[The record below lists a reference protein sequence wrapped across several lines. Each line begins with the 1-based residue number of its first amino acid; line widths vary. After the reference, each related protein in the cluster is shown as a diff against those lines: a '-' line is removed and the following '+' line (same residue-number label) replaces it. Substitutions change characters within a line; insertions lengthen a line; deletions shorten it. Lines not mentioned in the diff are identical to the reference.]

1 MDRCVN
7 KMEKTQNKLLVARH
21 GRGTAWAQHAMCEL
35 ALRRE
40 AIAFISTRV
49 RRMYSSHSKVN
60 HSLADNLHLF
70 KVMQNGSIP
79 GAAQSKT
86 WVCGRSLAGV
96 VSSNPASSIDV
107 LLL

>member
-1 MDRCVN
+1 MG
-7 KMEKTQNKLLVARH
+7 KAQNKPLAARH
-21 GRGTAWAQHAMCEL
+21 GRGTAWTQHAICEL

-40 AIAFISTRV
+40 AIAFMSTRV

-70 KVMQNGSIP
+70 KVMQNGPIP

-86 WVCGRSLAGV
+86 
-96 VSSNPASSIDV
+96 
-107 LLL
+107 